1 MKQKLRFLLLTL
13 LTAVVSTAWGEALTE
28 TITLSEQGYQDQE
41 KVSSTEGTNFTITYN
56 QGTSNTPPAYYNTGN
71 GVRVYT
77 GGNVVVSS
85 DKTMTKV
92 VFTWAVNK
100 NPVVTYNGYPYSSPY
115 TWEGSANFVQISVGN
130 TGHIR
135 LQKVEVTF
143 ADDDTPQISLD
154 PNYPNTISI
163 PYTGTISSEDNR
175 IYILYNN
182 IADLDAVF
190 YDQDQTTP
198 LQAKPSWF
206 NFEFDTHGN
215 IMYTIPQ
222 NDGEKR
228 TAYLKVWG
236 TKDPNSPESERIYTD
251 LVTINQEGL
260 PTPVDEYVIDFEN
273 EASSYNDWTFTNIIS
288 NYSNSGVSA
297 HGDSYYG
304 STNSKAT
311 GSIQTKEKIATPQ
324 SLTCYVSKQSTNTSS
339 STWHIQV
346 SEDGSTWTDVETTS
360 ATDMTKGNWKEF
372 TADLSSYTNVYVRI
386 YYSGST
392 AIRLI
397 DDLTLTTN
405 TSAVANPA
413 FSLAEGEYSEEK
425 TVEITCAT
433 EGATIYYSIDGSDPT
448 TEYTGPIT
456 ISETTTL
463 KAIAQKGDDKSSVVS
478 ATYTITISLP
488 DPGLA
493 VTNAPNAMYVGN
505 TVDLA
510 WTSNS
515 TGAVSFSSNN
525 TSVVTVD
532 ANGKLTAAAA
542 GTATITVTQ
551 AATEEYSAG
560 EVTFTVTVTDPA
572 TSTKYVKVT
581 NANQLKAG
589 NEYIIVAEESE
600 GGSYAMGAQS
610 GQYRNAIPVVISNS
624 EVYVNNATDLTLG
637 GKAGMWTLTA
647 ENGMLCL
654 VNVPESGGKIE
665 STNNA
670 EATDMQKAWRINEET
685 FTVAN
690 RENPYWVIQMN
701 YQEGNPRFACYR
713 NTGNLSTAC
722 LYVKDPFTTDD
733 DFHADPLFSIDNIIV
748 EKGDNTRQLVVN
760 TPSDGKPNISF
771 TFDDTSV
778 AEIVNNDDG
787 TYTVNPLAE
796 GETSVLAALPQTSE
810 YESAEFTFTIKVVGQ
825 FDVLASDVYQKVT
838 SNDDLTTGKYLI
850 AYEDGSLVFDGNLGT
865 LDAANNIKEVTIT
878 DDKIY
883 SHGSYFMIDMEAGTI
898 QSQSGYNIGQTG
910 NSNGL
915 KTSTTESYTNTIT
928 IDEDGNAVIQSSG
941 GAYLRYNNTTNNN
954 RFRYYKSTTYTDQQP
969 IQLYKAIVEKNF
981 EFDIAEAATDGT
993 DHYATIADLGL
1004 GYFKVNGINGGA
1016 VDVYTVVAD
1025 GDKLSF
1031 PVHFSAG
1038 EAIPGNGAYLVK
1050 GAPGH
1055 YKFPATIS
1063 PDEEVNLGENMLYST
1078 GEGNLSAEDM
1088 AAKHDENTKFYKLSL
1103 YKGKVGFFYGKA
1115 DGSAF
1120 NYGKGH
1126 QAYLAVPAE
1135 STGNAAGYFFDGTTT
1150 TDISEMPIETA
1161 ADNATYSISGIRM
1174 DSKQLPKGIYI
1185 MNGRKVVIK

>member
-13 LTAVVSTAWGEALTE
+13 LTAVVSAAWGQEVSYDFTDGSWSVKNGALTNGTVSFTGQGGANFKMNTGYFIMGKSGAYINFPVYDFNVEKIEVIGNSGASADVKMNIFVGNNAVSTE
-28 TITLSEQGYQDQE
+28 TKGSKSTNTYEIESSNQAAGTQYTLKVTSSHNAQITGIKIYKANGKTPVATINSISPTSLTVNDGNTFTADIIPASGLTSNDYIVSWERSEASAAYLDLYSNGVYTAKSAGTATVTVTVTPNKTDNYNAVSKSFDITIETGQHLFDFPWTEDFSGDYPMDNYTYGNSSTSTSQTQTYNANNAGGTAPELLIAKGNGFFTTAIKMNGNYGEMLLTFKANGDRVTVTGTNCEIGTKSFSNNTYTIPITVVKGTEKITLTFTNTTTSNVRVDDFSLTLNNTKSDPELSYATTSFTATVGGDFTAPTLVNPHELTGITY
-41 KVSSTEGTNFTITYN
+41 SSSDEDLARVDETTGEVILGDTEGTVTITATFAGNDDYN
-56 QGTSNTPPAYYNTGN
+56 
-71 GVRVYT
+71 
-77 GGNVVVSS
+77 
-85 DKTMTKV
+85 
-92 VFTWAVNK
+92 
-100 NPVVTYNGYPYSSPY
+100 
-115 TWEGSANFVQISVGN
+115 EGSAS
-130 TGHIR
+130 
-135 LQKVEVTF
+135 
-143 ADDDTPQISLD
+143 
-154 PNYPNTISI
+154 
-163 PYTGTISSEDNR
+163 
-175 IYILYNN
+175 
-182 IADLDAVF
+182 
-190 YDQDQTTP
+190 
-198 LQAKPSWF
+198 
-206 NFEFDTHGN
+206 
-215 IMYTIPQ
+215 
-222 NDGEKR
+222 
-228 TAYLKVWG
+228 
-236 TKDPNSPESERIYTD
+236 
-251 LVTINQEGL
+251 
-260 PTPVDEYVIDFEN
+260 
-273 EASSYNDWTFTNIIS
+273 
-288 NYSNSGVSA
+288 
-297 HGDSYYG
+297 
-304 STNSKAT
+304 
-311 GSIQTKEKIATPQ
+311 
-324 SLTCYVSKQSTNTSS
+324 
-339 STWHIQV
+339 
-346 SEDGSTWTDVETTS
+346 
-360 ATDMTKGNWKEF
+360 
-372 TADLSSYTNVYVRI
+372 
-386 YYSGST
+386 
-392 AIRLI
+392 
-397 DDLTLTTN
+397 
-405 TSAVANPA
+405 
-413 FSLAEGEYSEEK
+413 
-425 TVEITCAT
+425 
-433 EGATIYYSIDGSDPT
+433 
-448 TEYTGPIT
+448 
-456 ISETTTL
+456 
-463 KAIAQKGDDKSSVVS
+463 
-478 ATYTITISLP
+478 YTITISLP
-488 DPGLA
+488 ELPDPELK
-493 VTNAPNAMYVGN
+493 VTNAPNAMYPNN

-515 TGAVSFSSNN
+515 TGAVTFSSNN
-525 TSVVTVD
+525 TSVVAVD

-589 NEYIIVAEESE
+589 NEYIIVAEESK

-610 GQYRNAIPVVISNS
+610 GQFRNAIPVVISDN
-624 EVYVNNATDLTLG
+624 EVYVNNATDLILG

-670 EATDMQKAWRINEET
+670 EATDMQKSWRINEES

-690 RENPYWVIQMN
+690 RENPYWIIQMN
-701 YQEGNPRFACYR
+701 YQDGDPRFACYR
-713 NTGNLSTAC
+713 NTGNLNTAC

-748 EKGDNTRQLVVN
+748 EMGDNTRQLVVN

-778 AEIVNNDDG
+778 AEIVNNGDG

-796 GETSVLAALPQTSE
+796 GVATVTAALPRTE
-810 YESAEFTFTIKVVGQ
+810 NYELADFTFTIKVVGQ
-825 FDVLASDVYQKVT
+825 FDELASDVYQKVT

-850 AYEDGSLVFDGNLGT
+850 VYEGEDGDLIFDGNIET
-865 LDAANNIKEVTIT
+865 LNAIPNVKEVTIT
-878 DDKIY
+878 DNKIY
-883 SHGSYFMIDMEAGTI
+883 SHGSYFMIDREAGSI
-898 QSQSGYNIGQTG
+898 QSQSGYYIGRTSD
-910 NSNGL
+910 SNGMNTD
-915 KTSTTESYTNTIT
+915 KSTQYTNSIS
-928 IDEDGNAVIQSSG
+928 IDSDGNAVILASG
-941 GAYLRYNNTTNNN
+941 KPYLRYNPTSNC
-954 RFRYYKSTTYTDQQP
+954 FRYYKSTTYTNQQP

-1063 PDEEVNLGENMLYST
+1063 PDEEVNLGENKLYST
-1078 GEGNLSAEDM
+1078 GEGNLSAENM